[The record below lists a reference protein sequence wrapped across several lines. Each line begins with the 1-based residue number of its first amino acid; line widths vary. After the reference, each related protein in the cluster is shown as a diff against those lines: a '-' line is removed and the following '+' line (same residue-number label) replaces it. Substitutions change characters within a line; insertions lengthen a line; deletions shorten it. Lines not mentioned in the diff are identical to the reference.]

1 MKKPKKYMPAG
12 HLGTKRMGE
21 LAELAF
27 MYRAASEGIGVAK
40 PYGDSHAYDFL
51 VQHGRRL
58 ARVQVKSCFTTPSHN
73 GHSGFPI
80 MARHLIS
87 KGGFAY
93 SEEDID
99 FIAAYVAP
107 RQTWYVIP
115 VEALRKSKSIR
126 LYPGR
131 KSPRRGG
138 FYETYREAWHLLKQ
152 PEATETSD
160 TKQNETN
167 LKLAEN
173 SVEPGADA
181 PLITG
186 L

>member
-1 MKKPKKYMPAG
+1 MPAE

-58 ARVQVKSCFTTPSHN
+58 ARVQVKSCFTKRDRRQT
-73 GHSGFPI
+73 GFVI
-80 MARHLIS
+80 LARHRMN
-87 KGGFAY
+87 KRGGLAY
-93 SEEDID
+93 SLEDVD

-107 RQTWYVIP
+107 CEVWYLIP
-115 VEALRKSKSIR
+115 VEALNGSISIR
-126 LYPGR
+126 VYPRLPPGSKTKR
-131 KSPRRGG
+131 AGA

-152 PEATETSD
+152 PDATETSEI
-160 TKQNETN
+160 KQN
-167 LKLAEN
+167 
-173 SVEPGADA
+173 GA
-181 PLITG
+181 I
-186 L
+186 

>member
-1 MKKPKKYMPAG
+1 MPAG

-27 MYRAASEGIGVAK
+27 MYRAASEDIGVAR
-40 PYGDSHAYDFL
+40 PYGDSHPYDFL

-80 MARHLIS
+80 MVRHKIS
-87 KGGFAY
+87 KGGIAY

-107 RQTWYVIP
+107 RQAWYVIP
-115 VEALRKSKSIR
+115 IEALKTAKRFASIPEERACDPAHSMR
-126 LYPGR
+126 LIAKPG
-131 KSPRRGG
+131 
-138 FYETYREAWHLLKQ
+138 TC
-152 PEATETSD
+152 
-160 TKQNETN
+160 
-167 LKLAEN
+167 
-173 SVEPGADA
+173 
-181 PLITG
+181 
-186 L
+186 